1 MSLCPF
7 CGGESTKSGCPCN
20 SEKCQE
26 ASTRVPLAKA
36 DSRGVPQIRRG
47 WSSQKEPERLR
58 QQVKLRMHP
67 YAIQRVR
74 EFAANRKITFCDA
87 VEEWALSLPE
97 PSLKREASGTY
108 PGA

>member
-7 CGGESTKSGCPCN
+7 CGGESTKSGRPCD

-26 ASTRVPLAKA
+26 ASARVPLARR
-36 DSRGVPQIRRG
+36 DSRGVPEIRRG
-47 WSSQKEPERLR
+47 WSSQKESERLR
-58 QQVKLRMHP
+58 RQVKLRMHP
-67 YAIQRVR
+67 HAIARVR
-74 EFAANRKITFCDA
+74 EFAASRKITFCDA

-97 PSLKREASGTY
+97 TSLKQEASGTY